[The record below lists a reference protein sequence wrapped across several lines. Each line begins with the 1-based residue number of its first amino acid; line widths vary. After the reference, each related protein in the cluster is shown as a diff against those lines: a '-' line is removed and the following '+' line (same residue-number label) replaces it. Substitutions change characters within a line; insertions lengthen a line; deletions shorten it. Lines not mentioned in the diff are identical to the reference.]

1 MLVRK
6 SIFVT
11 KLYHNCLSGFGVC
24 LKRKNIKENK
34 RGSKIQA
41 MAAEEVFLT
50 FTYFKQKLSSN
61 YFNLKPGRPGKVSL
75 GPGS

>member
-1 MLVRK
+1 
-6 SIFVT
+6 
-11 KLYHNCLSGFGVC
+11 
-24 LKRKNIKENK
+24 
-34 RGSKIQA
+34 